1 MFNYYGLVIGIFM
14 LVLTG
19 IGHIIVIK
27 GEYHFG
33 TKIWP
38 LFLLVGCVSIAFSL
52 FSRNTVVSGLLGILG
67 FTSLWSILELFKQ
80 RKRVSKGWFPKKG
93 N

>member
-38 LFLLVGCVSIAFSL
+38 LFLLVGSISIAFSL

>member
-38 LFLLVGCVSIAFSL
+38 LFLLVGCISIAFSL

-67 FTSLWSILELFKQ
+67 FISLWSILELFKQ